1 VGDAAGRPAEGKKPL
16 RGKDFND
23 TDYKFALNVG
33 CQFATPEK
41 FFLNSKHSL
50 HCRLP
55 PPASMRLCMS
65 GPASKTPDLDED
77 LFKIPSQRTKTPTP
91 TSPTSSTSGSTQKQD
106 IVLLVAPPACG
117 KSRLCMRLEGA
128 GVGADAA
135 TDAGASA
142 GVTGY
147 KRVNQDTLGTKQK
160 CLLRA
165 EEHLLAGHSV
175 CVDNTNVDLA
185 TRQMWVQLA
194 DKLNIQIRC
203 LVLQVP
209 KDVSMLL
216 ATYRL
221 VSPVTAPA
229 DRRKIQSV
237 TVHTSY
243 KNLIPPTLKEGFTRI
258 DTIAW
263 APEEPT
269 HPQAKRLF
277 QMFLS

>member
-1 VGDAAGRPAEGKKPL
+1 
-16 RGKDFND
+16 
-23 TDYKFALNVG
+23 
-33 CQFATPEK
+33 
-41 FFLNSKHSL
+41 
-50 HCRLP
+50 
-55 PPASMRLCMS
+55 
-65 GPASKTPDLDED
+65 
-77 LFKIPSQRTKTPTP
+77 
-91 TSPTSSTSGSTQKQD
+91 
-106 IVLLVAPPACG
+106 
-117 KSRLCMRLEGA
+117 MRLEGA